1 MPRRLFQFP
10 NTKIQVKIWDL
21 SVFAGDD
28 VSKSI
33 STPTLS
39 VDLGPN
45 RVVECIAT
53 HKTAEG
59 ILGLGYGSSA
69 AIVDVGAQTV
79 AIGKC
84 KNFFL
89 LTHFPFRALDE
100 RRC

>member
-1 MPRRLFQFP
+1 MTTRFVEQTQQQLLGI
-10 NTKIQVKIWDL
+10 NLQVKLWDL

-39 VDLGPN
+39 VDIGPN

-59 ILGLGYGSSA
+59 ILAVGYGSSA
-69 AIVDVGAQTV
+69 AVVDVEAQTV
-79 AIGKC
+79 AIG
-84 KNFFL
+84 
-89 LTHFPFRALDE
+89 
-100 RRC
+100 